1 MSVAAVVA
9 PELSSA
15 DAGARLEEL
24 RTEMAKGRQRAL
36 ALETERQ
43 ELRDTLLRIGGAIQV
58 LEELLEAAGV
68 EQGS

>member
-15 DAGARLEEL
+15 DARARLEEL